1 MVRDLSTSAGEEFMK
16 KIQEARSFGF
26 DEELGGQDE
35 SLREKEDVNRP
46 LPHLRV
52 SGENWSDRFV
62 GRTQGPQSAT
72 GSQPPGRV

>member
-46 LPHLRV
+46 LPHLRL

-62 GRTQGPQSAT
+62 GRTQGLESQT
-72 GSQPPGRV
+72 GFQPPGRL